1 MVRIENDV
9 AAYPAVEPVG
19 HDHHAVAEIRP
30 VKGRLWPTPL
40 LKRDYNQFV
49 LWLFGFVRAAAGALN
64 EVRAGNFDPDF
75 NFDGAEPAAGFQRR
89 RNADW

>member
-49 LWLFGFVRAAAGALN
+49 LWL
-64 EVRAGNFDPDF
+64 
-75 NFDGAEPAAGFQRR
+75 
-89 RNADW
+89 